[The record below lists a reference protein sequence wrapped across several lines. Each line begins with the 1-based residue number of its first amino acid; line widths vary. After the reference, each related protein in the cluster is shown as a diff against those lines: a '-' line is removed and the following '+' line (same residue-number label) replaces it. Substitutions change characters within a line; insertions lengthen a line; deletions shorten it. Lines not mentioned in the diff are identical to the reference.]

1 MPYVPILSVIG
12 YSNAGKT
19 RCIAKLTRE
28 LTRRGYR
35 VATAKHC
42 HRGFQLDVEGKDSWK
57 HKQAGAATTILTS
70 GGQLAVIT
78 DLPEPITLE
87 EMSRQLTFG
96 ADLLLV
102 EGFSWEPIPKIL
114 VMSRAALAEE
124 HVPSPQWLMAV
135 VSKRQV
141 PTELPHFSFR
151 EIKQLADWLE
161 DRYLRPS
168 HWK

>member
-1 MPYVPILSVIG
+1 
-12 YSNAGKT
+12 
-19 RCIAKLTRE
+19 
-28 LTRRGYR
+28 
-35 VATAKHC
+35 
-42 HRGFQLDVEGKDSWK
+42 
-57 HKQAGAATTILTS
+57 
-70 GGQLAVIT
+70 
-78 DLPEPITLE
+78 
-87 EMSRQLTFG
+87 MSRQLTFG